1 MNVNLSKTFTTNSLV
16 VWSEL
21 VKNMKFL
28 MAYPVVF
35 VFWTIFPIFWFIPFL
50 LQGQA
55 FVGGLQSPEFA
66 KLAGTPNFVAFIIL
80 GGILNSYVLTSLYGV
95 GESMRREA
103 YRGTL
108 DYLLASPC
116 NKAFILIGKALSE
129 SISSTMYTVT
139 QLAVCI
145 IFFGIEITLGV
156 IAPILL
162 IIILLILGLY
172 GMALMLAAIS
182 LQSKQAH
189 ELAHTLENVFYVF
202 SPVRYPVQ
210 SLPSWAQLVSS
221 LLPLTYALIAVRS
234 LMLLQYNIT
243 AVYFEILLLFI
254 IDVVAIFLGFYLFNW
269 MEKRT
274 KKSGSISHY

>member
-1 MNVNLSKTFTTNSLV
+1 MNLNLSENLTANSFIM
-16 VWSEL
+16 WSEL

-55 FVGGLQSPEFA
+55 FVGGLQSSEFA
-66 KLAGTPNFVAFIIL
+66 KLAGTPNYVAFVII

-108 DYLLASPC
+108 DYLLSSPC

-129 SISSTMYTVT
+129 SFSSTLYAIT

-156 IAPILL
+156 IMPILL

-172 GMALMLAAIS
+172 GIALMLAAIS
-182 LQSKQAH
+182 LRYKQAH
-189 ELAHTLENVFYVF
+189 DLAHTLENVFYVL

-210 SLPSWAQLVSS
+210 SLPSWAQMVSS
-221 LLPLTYALIAVRS
+221 ILPLTYALIAVRS
-234 LMLLQYNIT
+234 LMLLQYDIT
-243 AVYFEILLLFI
+243 AVYYEILFLFI
-254 IDVVAIFLGFYLFNW
+254 IDMAAIFLGFYLFNW
-269 MEKRT
+269 MEEKT
-274 KKSGSISHY
+274 KKSGTISHY